1 MSENPPN
8 QPVPPSQPGPGQPG
22 AGQPGS
28 GQPASGQPASGQPAW
43 NGQPAWQQQQPGG
56 PQQWSGQPAP
66 AAQPSDAFGRFLRSV
81 SGRDWLAAVLA
92 AVGGW
97 VAAYVVA
104 GLSLLITVGL
114 LASGGSGSAAPSTGS
129 GTDLGAGS
137 APDVESLLSG
147 VSVLLGAPA
156 QLVALAD
163 LGRLHLSG
171 SIGFLGSGSGS
182 LAVVPALVL
191 AAQVVLAVVLT
202 RRIRTR
208 GLGRTQVLV
217 TAVVS
222 GLVTTVLTNVAAG
235 LFAIRFPS
243 VSGAVIE
250 PVHAV
255 GAGSIIGAFVIGAL
269 AALLARPSVL
279 AGRNVFAARL
289 LGTLRVAASQL
300 TVLVVLV
307 ALVVIVVALIAQPSY
322 GSALPLLLG
331 NVAIGLTA
339 LGFFGGVGTSGFG
352 SASDTASVFSGAGG
366 WTWLVVLFV
375 VVTSVAAGLALAVRR
390 NDRIRTTL
398 DWVVTPLVWFALG
411 LLCFVL
417 GTGVVS
423 YQVSST
429 SSVDGSGSIG
439 ITPWTPIV
447 FALWGGAIE
456 VVARYLAPVLLPR
469 LGGAVVLRTSRL
481 VGADPRPVVPPA
493 FPAGPAAGQAGPAA
507 AQGAPVAPTATVD
520 PAAPGVPG
528 APSAPVAPGAPVA
541 ADAPAAAAWNTP
553 PAADQRVPYPPAG
566 PAQEPAYGVQSIS
579 GAQPAAG
586 SQPPYGTQPPYGAPP
601 ADGSQPFIGG
611 GAPAP
616 APMSPRAKKILVR
629 SLIAGGAV
637 IVVVIAGAVTTSVLR
652 ANVWGPAPTVKSYV
666 QAIAS
671 GDADTAADL
680 SEIPDDAAMLDSKV
694 LGSAKDRPSDIRVG
708 RVARTGDTAIATL
721 SYTQDG
727 KNRSGQVSLRRTGTS
742 FLVKDEWRVTQPLA
756 QQVTLTASDV
766 LEGAPVTVGGKEIGK
781 ISDGKFTSLA
791 YPGTYQVSVGG
802 TKYFTGG
809 TEKVAV
815 GAVTSGYVDFAP
827 KATKALEQDAEQ
839 YVTDLIDDCAEKTEL
854 RALSGCPW
862 YGPYDADGGVQYDVT
877 SMPELE
883 VEASR
888 AGTVMVTST
897 KDGSVSYGYTS
908 YLGDKK
914 RGEDSFDVN
923 QYLKVEDGKLVSA
936 Y

>member
-8 QPVPPSQPGPGQPG
+8 QPVPPSQPGPGQS
-22 AGQPGS
+22 GS
-28 GQPASGQPASGQPAW
+28 GQPGPGQYAPGQPAGTGQPAW
-43 NGQPAWQQQQPGG
+43 QQQPGG

-222 GLVTTVLTNVAAG
+222 GLVTTVLTNVAAA

-255 GAGSIIGAFVIGAL
+255 GVGSILGAFVIGAL

-279 AGRNVFAARL
+279 AGGNVFAARL

-307 ALVVIVVALIAQPSY
+307 ALVVLVVAVIAQPSF

-331 NVAIGLTA
+331 NVAVGLTA

-352 SASDTASVFSGAGG
+352 SASDTASVFGGAGG

-375 VVTSVAAGLALAVRR
+375 VVTSVVAGLALAVRR

-411 LLCFVL
+411 LLFFVL
-417 GTGVVS
+417 GTGVAS

-429 SSVDGSGSIG
+429 NSVDASGSIG
-439 ITPWTPIV
+439 VAPWTPIV

-481 VGADPRPVVPPA
+481 VGADPRPVVPQA
-493 FPAGPAAGQAGPAA
+493 FPAGPVAGP
-507 AQGAPVAPTATVD
+507 GAPVAPTASVD
-520 PAAPGVPG
+520 PAAPGAPA
-528 APSAPVAPGAPVA
+528 APSAPVA

-553 PAADQRVPYPPAG
+553 PAAGQQAPYPPAG
-566 PAQEPAYGVQSIS
+566 PGQEPADGVQSIS
-579 GAQPAAG
+579 GAQPLYG
-586 SQPPYGTQPPYGAPP
+586 SQPPYGTQPPYGAQP
-601 ADGSQPFIGG
+601 AYGSQPFIGG

-616 APMSPRAKKILVR
+616 APMSPRSKKILVR

-680 SEIPDDAAMLDSKV
+680 SEVPDDAAMLDSKV

-781 ISDGKFTSLA
+781 ISEGKFTSLA

-809 TEKVAV
+809 TEKVSV
-815 GAVTSGYVDFAP
+815 GAATSGYVDFAP

-897 KDGSVSYGYTS
+897 KDGSVSYSYTS

>member
-22 AGQPGS
+22 SGQPGPGQYVP
-28 GQPASGQPASGQPAW
+28 GQPAG
-43 NGQPAWQQQQPGG
+43 NGQPAWQQQPGG

-191 AAQVVLAVVLT
+191 TAQVVLAVVLT

-222 GLVTTVLTNVAAG
+222 GLVTTVLTNVAAA

-255 GAGSIIGAFVIGAL
+255 GVGSILGAFVIGAL

-279 AGRNVFAARL
+279 AGGNVFAARL

-307 ALVVIVVALIAQPSY
+307 ALVVLVVAVIAQPSS

-331 NVAIGLTA
+331 NVAVGLTA

-352 SASDTASVFSGAGG
+352 SASDSASVFGGAGG

-411 LLCFVL
+411 LLFFVL
-417 GTGVVS
+417 GTGVAS

-429 SSVDGSGSIG
+429 SSVDASGSIG
-439 ITPWTPIV
+439 VAPWTPIV
-447 FALWGGAIE
+447 FALWGGVIE

-469 LGGAVVLRTSRL
+469 LGGAAVLRTSRL
-481 VGADPRPVVPPA
+481 VGADPRPVVPQA
-493 FPAGPAAGQAGPAA
+493 FPAGPVAG
-507 AQGAPVAPTATVD
+507 QGAPVAPTATVD
-520 PAAPGVPG
+520 PAAP
-528 APSAPVAPGAPVA
+528 VAPDAPVA

-553 PAADQRVPYPPAG
+553 PVADQHASYPPAG
-566 PAQEPAYGVQSIS
+566 PAQEPAYGVQSNS
-579 GAQPAAG
+579 GAQPSYG
-586 SQPPYGTQPPYGAPP
+586 SQPPYGTQPPYGAQP
-601 ADGSQPFIGG
+601 AYGSQPFIGG

-616 APMSPRAKKILVR
+616 APMSPRSKKILVR

-680 SEIPDDAAMLDSKV
+680 SEVPDDAAMLGSKV

-781 ISDGKFTSLA
+781 ISEGTFTSLA

-802 TKYFTGG
+802 SKYFTGG
-809 TEKVAV
+809 TEKVSV
-815 GAVTSGYVDFAP
+815 GAATSGYVDFAP

-897 KDGSVSYGYTS
+897 KDGSVSYSYTS

>member
-22 AGQPGS
+22 SGQPGS
-28 GQPASGQPASGQPAW
+28 GQPGPGQPAW
-43 NGQPAWQQQQPGG
+43 NGQPAWQQQPGG

-222 GLVTTVLTNVAAG
+222 GLVTTVLTNVAAA

-255 GAGSIIGAFVIGAL
+255 GVGSILGAFVIGAL

-279 AGRNVFAARL
+279 AGGNVFAARL

-307 ALVVIVVALIAQPSY
+307 ALVVLVVALIAQPSY

-352 SASDTASVFSGAGG
+352 SASDTASVFGGAGG
-366 WTWLVVLFV
+366 WTWLVVLVV
-375 VVTSVAAGLALAVRR
+375 VVTSVVAGLALAVRR

-411 LLCFVL
+411 LLFFVL
-417 GTGVVS
+417 GTGVAS

-429 SSVDGSGSIG
+429 SSVDASGSIG
-439 ITPWTPIV
+439 VAPWTPIV
-447 FALWGGAIE
+447 FALWGGVIE

-481 VGADPRPVVPPA
+481 VGADPRPVVPQA
-493 FPAGPAAGQAGPAA
+493 FPAGHVAGPG
-507 AQGAPVAPTATVD
+507 AQVAPTASVD
-520 PAAPGVPG
+520 QAAPG
-528 APSAPVAPGAPVA
+528 APAATGAPVA

-553 PAADQRVPYPPAG
+553 PAADQQAPYPPAG
-566 PAQEPAYGVQSIS
+566 SAQEPTYGAQSIS
-579 GAQPAAG
+579 GA
-586 SQPPYGTQPPYGAPP
+586 QPPYGTQPPYGAQP
-601 ADGSQPFIGG
+601 AYGSQPFIGG

-616 APMSPRAKKILVR
+616 APMSPRSKKILVR

-694 LGSAKDRPSDIRVG
+694 LESAKDRPSDIRVG

-791 YPGTYQVSVGG
+791 YPGTYQVTVGG

-877 SMPELE
+877 SMPELQ

-897 KDGSVSYGYTS
+897 QDGSVSYDYTS

-914 RGEDSFDVN
+914 RGEDSFSVN

>member
-22 AGQPGS
+22 SGQPGPGQPGPGQYVP
-28 GQPASGQPASGQPAW
+28 GQPAG
-43 NGQPAWQQQQPGG
+43 NGQPAWQQQPGG

-66 AAQPSDAFGRFLRSV
+66 AAQPSGAFGRFLRSV

-191 AAQVVLAVVLT
+191 TAQVVLAVVLT

-222 GLVTTVLTNVAAG
+222 GLVTTVLTNVAAA

-255 GAGSIIGAFVIGAL
+255 GVGSILGAFVIGAL

-279 AGRNVFAARL
+279 AGGNVFAARL

-307 ALVVIVVALIAQPSY
+307 ALVVLVVAVIAQPSS

-331 NVAIGLTA
+331 NVAVGLTA

-352 SASDTASVFSGAGG
+352 SASDTASVFGGAGG

-417 GTGVVS
+417 GTGVAS
-423 YQVSST
+423 YQVSSELRGRIG
-429 SSVDGSGSIG
+429 VDRRRA
-439 ITPWTPIV
+439 V
-447 FALWGGAIE
+447 DAD
-456 VVARYLAPVLLPR
+456 R
-469 LGGAVVLRTSRL
+469 L
-481 VGADPRPVVPPA
+481 RPVGRRDRGRRPVPR
-493 FPAGPAAGQAGPAA
+493 
-507 AQGAPVAPTATVD
+507 
-520 PAAPGVPG
+520 
-528 APSAPVAPGAPVA
+528 S
-541 ADAPAAAAWNTP
+541 
-553 PAADQRVPYPPAG
+553 
-566 PAQEPAYGVQSIS
+566 
-579 GAQPAAG
+579 
-586 SQPPYGTQPPYGAPP
+586 
-601 ADGSQPFIGG
+601 

-616 APMSPRAKKILVR
+616 PRWCR
-629 SLIAGGAV
+629 GAADV
-637 IVVVIAGAVTTSVLR
+637 
-652 ANVWGPAPTVKSYV
+652 
-666 QAIAS
+666 AS
-671 GDADTAADL
+671 GRGGPPPRRAAGVPGRARRRPGCSRRAHRDR
-680 SEIPDDAAMLDSKV
+680 
-694 LGSAKDRPSDIRVG
+694 RPSRS
-708 RVARTGDTAIATL
+708 RRARRAC
-721 SYTQDG
+721 
-727 KNRSGQVSLRRTGTS
+727 RRG
-742 FLVKDEWRVTQPLA
+742 
-756 QQVTLTASDV
+756 
-766 LEGAPVTVGGKEIGK
+766 
-781 ISDGKFTSLA
+781 
-791 YPGTYQVSVGG
+791 
-802 TKYFTGG
+802 
-809 TEKVAV
+809 
-815 GAVTSGYVDFAP
+815 
-827 KATKALEQDAEQ
+827 
-839 YVTDLIDDCAEKTEL
+839 
-854 RALSGCPW
+854 
-862 YGPYDADGGVQYDVT
+862 
-877 SMPELE
+877 
-883 VEASR
+883 R
-888 AGTVMVTST
+888 AGC
-897 KDGSVSYGYTS
+897 
-908 YLGDKK
+908 
-914 RGEDSFDVN
+914 RR
-923 QYLKVEDGKLVSA
+923 VEHSPGR
-936 Y
+936 